1 MGILGII
8 LIIGVKNVTIV
19 AIKILFVSISAGILG
34 SILGLGGGI
43 IVTPALTLL
52 FGVDIQH
59 AIGASLI
66 SVISTSSGA
75 AIAYIRDGITNIRVG
90 MFLEIATTVGA
101 ITGALIAGL
110 ISPQLLYIIFGLL
123 LLYSALAMLKKTK
136 EELPEEVPLHNVAKK
151 LKLQGEYY
159 DKALKKQVSYNVD
172 NVYGGF
178 GVMYGAGIISGLLG
192 IGSGSFKV
200 MAMDVFM
207 KLPLKVS
214 SATSNF
220 MMGVTGAASAGI
232 YLYRG
237 DISPI
242 ISAPVAIGVLIGA
255 TIGAKIMQRLKSKT
269 IRKIFIPVLM
279 YVAIQMMAQGLGVKL

>member
-1 MGILGII
+1 MTLITLQILVI
-8 LIIGVKNVTIV
+8 
-19 AIKILFVSISAGILG
+19 AIFAGIVG

-43 IVTPALTLL
+43 IITPALTLL
-52 FGVDIQH
+52 FGVDINH
-59 AIGASLI
+59 AIGASII
-66 SVISTSSGA
+66 SVIATSSGS
-75 AIAYIRDGITNIRVG
+75 AIAYLKDKITNMRVG

-101 ITGALIAGL
+101 ITGAFIGGIIA
-110 ISPQLLYIIFGLL
+110 PDYLYIIFGLL
-123 LLYSALAMLKKTK
+123 LLYSAIAMLKKVSQEIPVNVSK
-136 EELPEEVPLHNVAKK
+136 HPLATK
-151 LKLQGEYY
+151 LKLHGQYY
-159 DKALKKQVSYNVD
+159 DKALGENISYHVD

-178 GVMYGAGIISGLLG
+178 GVMYGAGVISGLLG

-220 MMGVTGAASAGI
+220 MMGVTAAASASV
-232 YLYRG
+232 YFLRG
-237 DISPI
+237 DIDPK

-269 IRKIFIPVLM
+269 IRMLFIPILA
-279 YVAIQMMAQGLGVKL
+279 YVAVQMIIQGLE